1 MVQVHDTE
9 MPLFD
14 YCVDVHYMLPFFFL
28 GPSQRTDT
36 QHYAQTA
43 VPNGDLGSAHPIIF
57 CLVLS
62 RLGCIWG
69 WVQLQKKMAHVITT
83 GCVKTTSK
91 QTCPGSSLAET
102 GASQ

>member
-43 VPNGDLGSAHPIIF
+43 VPNGDLGS
-57 CLVLS
+57 
-62 RLGCIWG
+62 
-69 WVQLQKKMAHVITT
+69 QKKISVPLCCSGLMQ
-83 GCVKTTSK
+83 GRD
-91 QTCPGSSLAET
+91 P
-102 GASQ
+102 SQSGY